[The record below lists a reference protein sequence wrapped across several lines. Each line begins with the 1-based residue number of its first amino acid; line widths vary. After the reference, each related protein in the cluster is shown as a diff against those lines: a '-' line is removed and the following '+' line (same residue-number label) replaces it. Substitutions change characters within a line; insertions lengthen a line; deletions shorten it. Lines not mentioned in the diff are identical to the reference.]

1 MLQSVTALA
10 FALVAVVHFQH
21 HFTLYPTLLEFYNQ
35 EVYSHGKKL
44 FTFEA

>member
-21 HFTLYPTLLEFYNQ
+21 HFTLYPTLLESYNQ
-35 EVYSHGKKL
+35 EVYSRGKKVVY
-44 FTFEA
+44 F